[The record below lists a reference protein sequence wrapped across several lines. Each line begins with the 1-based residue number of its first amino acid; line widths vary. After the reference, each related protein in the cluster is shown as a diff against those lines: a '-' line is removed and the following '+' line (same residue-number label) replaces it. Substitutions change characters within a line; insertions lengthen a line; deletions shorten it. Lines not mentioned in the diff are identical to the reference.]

1 MYIYQGLNNFFTR
14 QGTNFLEHEN
24 ITNIITKI
32 TWYIYFA
39 SNKNKRRWINVFKKF
54 VVTTALATTLLFSG
68 VNHQFA
74 DASANDSSQNVTYQ
88 TKAYYSMNGGEWQN
102 LSTNK
107 IDGMLSKW
115 LCENPQQQKDVANKQ
130 EPNESANKEN
140 QEKLKQEANKE
151 EQQDQK
157 DKQHAQEG
165 AADQNQTAKQDESM
179 NKKEQQ
185 SDDQQ
190 LSQFEQEVVE
200 LTNEERAKQG
210 LSPLKADAQLSK
222 VARDKSKDMATNGY
236 FSHNS
241 PTYGSPFDMMKQY
254 GITYRT
260 AGENIAKGQRTP
272 QEVVNGWMN
281 SEGHRANIMNGEFT
295 HIGVGYVEQGNHWT
309 QQFIGK

>member
-1 MYIYQGLNNFFTR
+1 YIYQGLNNFFTR

-74 DASANDSSQNVTYQ
+74 DASANDSSQNVTYE
-88 TKAYYSMNGGEWQN
+88 TKAYNSMNGGEWQN

-165 AADQNQTAKQDESM
+165 AADKNQTAKQ
-179 NKKEQQ
+179 
-185 SDDQQ
+185 
-190 LSQFEQEVVE
+190 
-200 LTNEERAKQG
+200 G
-210 LSPLKADAQLSK
+210 ISPLKADAQLSK

-236 FSHNS
+236 FTHNS